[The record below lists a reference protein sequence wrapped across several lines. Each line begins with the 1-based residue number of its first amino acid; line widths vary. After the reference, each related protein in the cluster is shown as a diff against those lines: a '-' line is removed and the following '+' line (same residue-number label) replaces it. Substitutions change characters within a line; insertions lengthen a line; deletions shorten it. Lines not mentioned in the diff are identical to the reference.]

1 MAKSPK
7 CQPSLVATAK
17 IFVEFSPCVT
27 QPTSA
32 AYAKSACKWFVNSV
46 SAKAVIHSKRNSNAK
61 KLEAGLAAGLKE

>member
-1 MAKSPK
+1 VKLRNFQPLPAVIAK
-7 CQPSLVATAK
+7 T
-17 IFVEFSPCVT
+17 FVESNRCVI
-27 QPTSA
+27 QPTLE